1 MSKDKKEFRY
11 NDRQRSFDESLEESL
26 SSFQSPEDNN
36 DTDNGEPGV
45 KEASVSILDRVA
57 RTAVDEVSEIANA
70 PVPTEKTA
78 SAITEFVLGGK
89 LREMAAARPAF
100 ISDFL
105 DKTAQEDNPLDRLKR
120 AILAKG

>member
-105 DKTAQEDNPLDRLKR
+105 DKTAQEDNPLGRLKR